1 MRRGWWLAL
10 CAAMIGCG
18 PGDEAKKAE
27 PKKAA
32 VKNETAPDVFTVNF
46 DTSKG
51 PVAVEVHRDWAPH
64 GVDHLYNLVKAGY
77 YDGNR
82 LYPVTRAY
90 AQFGVHGDPKVNN
103 MWSMVQIA
111 PDPVKQSNVKGTLTF
126 AQTNSGTRTTQLFFN
141 LRDNKDLDKSFAPI
155 GKVTSGM
162 DAVESFYNAYGDWPP
177 RGQGPEP
184 AKIQSEGNA
193 YLEAHFP
200 RLDFIRKASVQ

>member
-1 MRRGWWLAL
+1 
-10 CAAMIGCG
+10 
-18 PGDEAKKAE
+18 
-27 PKKAA
+27 
-32 VKNETAPDVFTVNF
+32 
-46 DTSKG
+46 
-51 PVAVEVHRDWAPH
+51 
-64 GVDHLYNLVKAGY
+64 
-77 YDGNR
+77 
-82 LYPVTRAY
+82 
-90 AQFGVHGDPKVNN
+90 